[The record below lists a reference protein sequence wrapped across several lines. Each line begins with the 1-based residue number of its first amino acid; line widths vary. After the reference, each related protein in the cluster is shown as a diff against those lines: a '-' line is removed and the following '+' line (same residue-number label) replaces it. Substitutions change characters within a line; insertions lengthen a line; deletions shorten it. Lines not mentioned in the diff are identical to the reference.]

1 MLALPVLRL
10 KKDRAEPARA
20 GHPWLFSGAFEA
32 ISELDPGSLCRIEDA
47 SGAFVAI
54 GYVNPTR
61 SLAVRLLAWREIE
74 GVDALLDTRIDAA
87 IALRAGAIGDDSNA
101 YRLIASE
108 GDFLPGLIVDRYGDV
123 LVLQV
128 QTAGMERLL
137 ERVVEILDRRL
148 HPRTIYE
155 RSDIPV
161 RREEDLPMRKRVVRG
176 AELPDEITIRE
187 HGRAYLVQPQSGQKT
202 GFFLDQREHRNR
214 VERRAAGRRVL
225 NCFAYTGG
233 FTVAAWKGGAAA
245 VTSVESSEPAV
256 ILLRRNLEL
265 GGYDPERIVHGD
277 AFQFLREARRGQQRY
292 DLVILD
298 PPAFAKKKHQ
308 VDSAVRGYKEVN
320 LQALEILAPGGE
332 LFTFSCSQYV
342 DLVQFKKVVF
352 GAAADARAS
361 VQLLERLGHPIDH
374 PVGLAHSE
382 GEYLKGLHLR
392 RL

>member
-1 MLALPVLRL
+1 VLALPVLRL
-10 KKDRAEPARA
+10 KKDRAEPALA

-32 ISELDPGSLCRIEDA
+32 IPDLDPGSLCRVEDA
-47 SGAFVAI
+47 AGGFVAI

-74 GVDALLDTRIDAA
+74 NVDALLDTRIDAA
-87 IALRAGAIGDDSNA
+87 IALRAGTIGEDTDA

-108 GDFLPGLIVDRYGDV
+108 GDFLPGLIVDRYADV

-137 ERVVEILDRRL
+137 DRVVEILDARL

-161 RREEDLPMRKRVVRG
+161 RREEDLPMRKRIVRG
-176 AELPDEITIRE
+176 AELPDAITIHE
-187 HGRAYLVQPQSGQKT
+187 HGRKYLVQPQSGQKT
-202 GFFLDQREHRNR
+202 GFFLDQREHRTR

-233 FTVAAWKGGAAA
+233 FTVAAWKGGAAT
-245 VTSVESSEPAV
+245 VTSIESSEPAV
-256 ILLRRNLEL
+256 ELLRRNLEL
-265 GGYDPERIVHGD
+265 GGYESERIVHGD
-277 AFQFLREARRGQQRY
+277 AFQFLREARRAQERY
-292 DLVILD
+292 DLVVLD

-308 VDSAVRGYKEVN
+308 VESAVRGYKEIN

-332 LFTFSCSQYV
+332 LFTFSCSQHV
-342 DLVQFKKVVF
+342 DPVLFKKVVF

-361 VQLLERLGHPIDH
+361 VQMLERLGHPVDH
-374 PVGLAHSE
+374 PVSLAHSE

-392 RL
+392 RI